1 MIIKVNKY
9 FISFNPPD
17 NYSWNFLNVNQNY
30 FKSVRDYINFNYIK
44 CFVTGKNTID
54 LKHIFD
60 YRERKILRKKYNLYL
75 ICG

>member
-1 MIIKVNKY
+1 MIIKIQERFLN
-9 FISFNPPD
+9 FNPPD
-17 NYSWNFLNVNQNY
+17 NYSWSSFNINKNY

-44 CFVTGKNTID
+44 CFLSGKNTIN

-60 YRERKILRKKYNLYL
+60 YRERKIIRKKYNLYL